1 MKKYFIPNIDARKS
15 LADKLN
21 LKYHDDMQDWEYEV
35 ADMNRLVDFEKQYLL
50 SDTNDKEKE
59 SLMEIMLD
67 SLNDSLE
74 LNDIKIFNDFAPRI
88 LKYLEENNQTHE
100 GTINYWTEGD
110 FLISNKIKTI
120 IENENRNN

>member
-1 MKKYFIPNIDARKS
+1 MTKYFIPNIDARKS

-21 LKYHDDMQDWEYEV
+21 LKYHDNMQDWEYEV
-35 ADMNRLVDFEKQYLL
+35 ADMNRLADFENQYLL

-74 LNDIKIFNDFAPRI
+74 LNDLKIFNDFAPRI
-88 LKYLEENNQTHE
+88 LKYLKENNQIHE

-110 FLISNKIKTI
+110 FLISNKVKPTI
-120 IENENRNN
+120 EK

>member
-1 MKKYFIPNIDARKS
+1 MTKYFIPNIDARKS

-21 LKYHDDMQDWEYEV
+21 LKYHEDMQDWEYEV

-50 SDTNDKEKE
+50 SDINDKEKE

-74 LNDIKIFNDFAPRI
+74 LNDLRIYNVFAPRI
-88 LKYLEENNQTHE
+88 LKYLKENNQIHE
-100 GTINYWTEGD
+100 GTINYWTKGN
-110 FLISNKIKTI
+110 FLISNKIKTT
-120 IENENRNN
+120 IEK

>member
-1 MKKYFIPNIDARKS
+1 MTKYFIPNIDTRKS

-35 ADMNRLVDFEKQYLL
+35 ADMNRLADFEKHYLL

-74 LNDIKIFNDFAPRI
+74 LNDLKIFNDFAPKI
-88 LKYLEENNQTHE
+88 LKYLKENNQIHE

-110 FLISNKIKTI
+110 FLISNKIKTT
-120 IENENRNN
+120 IEK

>member
-1 MKKYFIPNIDARKS
+1 MNKYFIPNIDARKK

-21 LKYHDDMQDWEYEV
+21 LKYHDDMQDWEFEV

-74 LNDIKIFNDFAPRI
+74 LNDLKVFNAFAPRI
-88 LKYLEENNQTHE
+88 LKYLKKNNLIHE
-100 GTINYWTEGD
+100 GSINYWTEGD
-110 FLISNKIKTI
+110 FLISNKIKMTI
-120 IENENRNN
+120 DK

>member
-1 MKKYFIPNIDARKS
+1 MNKYFIPNIDTRTS

-21 LKYHDDMQDWEYEV
+21 LKYDDDMQDWEYEV
-35 ADMNRLVDFEKQYLL
+35 ADMNRLVDFDKQYLL
-50 SDTNDKEKE
+50 SDTSDKEKE

-74 LNDIKIFNDFAPRI
+74 LNDLKIFNDFAPRI
-88 LKYLEENNQTHE
+88 LKYLKENKQIHE

-110 FLISNKIKTI
+110 FLISNKIKATI
-120 IENENRNN
+120 EK

>member
-1 MKKYFIPNIDARKS
+1 MTKYFIPNIDARKS

-74 LNDIKIFNDFAPRI
+74 LNDLKIFNDFAPRI
-88 LKYLEENNQTHE
+88 LKYLEENNQIHE

>member
-1 MKKYFIPNIDARKS
+1 MTKYFIPNIDARKS
-15 LADKLN
+15 LADKFN

-35 ADMNRLVDFEKQYLL
+35 ADMNRLADFEKHYLL

-74 LNDIKIFNDFAPRI
+74 LNDLKIFNDFAPRI
-88 LKYLEENNQTHE
+88 LKYLKENNQIQE
-100 GTINYWTEGD
+100 GTIYYWTEGD
-110 FLISNKIKTI
+110 FLISNKIKTTI
-120 IENENRNN
+120 

>member
-1 MKKYFIPNIDARKS
+1 MTKYFIPNIDARMS

-21 LKYHDDMQDWEYEV
+21 LKYHNDMQDWEYEV
-35 ADMNRLVDFEKQYLL
+35 ADLNRLADFEKQYLL

-74 LNDIKIFNDFAPRI
+74 LNDIKVFNEFAPRI
-88 LKYLEENNQTHE
+88 FKYLQENNQIHE

-110 FLISNKIKTI
+110 FLISNKIKPTI
-120 IENENRNN
+120 EK